1 MGPIGKLGK
10 TRGGRKDDGWAK
22 EKTKRATVGENEKR
36 RRKSKRQEI
45 KKPRSVNF
53 AVNRGD
59 TIRTCDLYV
68 PNVAL

>member
-1 MGPIGKLGK
+1 MDKKGKLGK
-10 TRGGRKDDGWAK
+10 SGGTEKETEKKVSDGNR
-22 EKTKRATVGENEKR
+22 T
-36 RRKSKRQEI
+36 RQEI